1 MPDLI
6 VRNARLADGSR
17 VDLAIEG
24 GRFVRIGPDLD
35 LDAARTIDA
44 AGRLA
49 TPPLVD
55 CHLHLDASLTA
66 GRPRYNQSGTLIE
79 GIHVWGEL
87 KESLTADDVF
97 ERASEI
103 VRWSAAQGTLYIRAH
118 ADVSAQNEAPLRGL
132 LRVRDELADLATIQV
147 TAFPQDG
154 IYSDPRNEELFE
166 NALRL
171 GADCVGGIPHYE
183 PTMELG
189 HREVHR
195 VFELAKAY
203 GRRIDVHCD
212 ETDDPSSRF
221 LEVMADNTVQHG
233 LTGRV
238 TASHCTAMG
247 SYEPYYSSKLRG
259 FLRRAGVNIVVNP
272 YANSLIQGR
281 LDPYPKRRGFAQ
293 LKELLTEGVNV
304 SLGNDVIVDPWYL
317 LGKADL
323 VDAASLALHFTYMS
337 GLDEIPQMLECATTR
352 GARTLGVEDDY
363 GIEEGKPAD
372 MVIFDAPSPREV
384 MRLKPVRRWVIRRGK
399 VIAETTPPRRRC
411 SATPSR
417 SDVSRDSPWTC
428 PFSGGLR
435 RRQRRSSIRRSRL
448 PGARSRTAAASLRGS
463 KRMCCARRAR
473 AWSAPRESSPPPR
486 LPHLARRMHRG
497 SSPLRAAR
505 TSRPGHGDA
514 KCRLAAGAPPSSTGP
529 SPSRSPAGGEAR
541 FASTRSPPGLRCA
554 RR

>member
-1 MPDLI
+1 VDLL
-6 VRNARLADGSR
+6 VRNVR
-17 VDLAIEG
+17 VGEQVVDVGIED
-24 GRFVRIGPDLD
+24 GRFVRVGSG
-35 LDAARTIDA
+35 LDADGTQVVDA
-44 AGRLA
+44 EGRLA

-66 GRPRYNQSGTLIE
+66 GRPRYNESGTLIE

-118 ADVSAQNEAPLRGL
+118 ADVSAKNEAPLRGL
-132 LRVRDELADLATIQV
+132 LRVRDELADLVTIQV

-189 HREVHR
+189 HREVHQ
-195 VFELAKAY
+195 VFELAKQY

-212 ETDDPSSRF
+212 ETDDPNSRF

-233 LTGRV
+233 LGGRV

-259 FLRRAGVNIVVNP
+259 FLRRAGINVVVNP

-293 LKELLTEGVNV
+293 LKELLAEGVNV

-337 GLDEIPQMLECATTR
+337 GLDEIPQMLECATTH

-372 MVIFDAPSPREV
+372 MVIFDAPSAVEV
-384 MRLKPVRRWVIRRGK
+384 IRLKPVRRWVIRRGK
-399 VIAETTPPRRRC
+399 VIAETTPPQTTLLGETVTFG
-411 SATPSR
+411 ADR
-417 SDVSRDSPWTC
+417 S
-428 PFSGGLR
+428 
-435 RRQRRSSIRRSRL
+435 
-448 PGARSRTAAASLRGS
+448 
-463 KRMCCARRAR
+463 
-473 AWSAPRESSPPPR
+473 
-486 LPHLARRMHRG
+486 
-497 SSPLRAAR
+497 
-505 TSRPGHGDA
+505 
-514 KCRLAAGAPPSSTGP
+514 
-529 SPSRSPAGGEAR
+529 
-541 FASTRSPPGLRCA
+541 
-554 RR
+554 

>member
-1 MPDLI
+1 VDLL
-6 VRNARLADGSR
+6 VRNVR
-17 VDLAIEG
+17 VGNQVVDVAIEE
-24 GRFVRIGPDLD
+24 GRFVRIGPE
-35 LDAARTIDA
+35 LDADA
-44 AGRLA
+44 PQVVDAEGRLA

-118 ADVSAQNEAPLRGL
+118 ADVSAKNEAPLRGL

-154 IYSDPRNEELFE
+154 IYSDPRNDELFE

-203 GRRIDVHCD
+203 GRLIDVHCD

-233 LTGRV
+233 LGGRV

-259 FLRRAGVNIVVNP
+259 FLRRAGINVVVNP

-293 LKELLTEGVNV
+293 LKELLAEDVNV

-337 GLDEIPQMLECATTR
+337 GLDEIPQMLDCATWR
-352 GARTLGVEDDY
+352 GARTLGVEGDY

-372 MVIFDAPSPREV
+372 MVVFDAPSPVEV

-399 VIAETTPPRRRC
+399 VIAETTPPR
-411 SATPSR
+411 TTLLGE
-417 SDVSRDSPWTC
+417 DVTFRV
-428 PFSGGLR
+428 R
-435 RRQRRSSIRRSRL
+435 
-448 PGARSRTAAASLRGS
+448 
-463 KRMCCARRAR
+463 
-473 AWSAPRESSPPPR
+473 
-486 LPHLARRMHRG
+486 
-497 SSPLRAAR
+497 PL
-505 TSRPGHGDA
+505 
-514 KCRLAAGAPPSSTGP
+514 
-529 SPSRSPAGGEAR
+529 
-541 FASTRSPPGLRCA
+541 
-554 RR
+554 